1 MDPHLLRTY
10 VSVARLASFSAAAR
24 ELGYTQSAV
33 SQHVAA
39 LEADLGMPLLSR
51 RPVAPTPAGER
62 LLEHAGSLLLRL
74 DAARA
79 DLARFA
85 APPRETL
92 TLAAAPL
99 ALHPWILAALP
110 ATGVTVRTLPRD
122 EVPAAVATGAADLG
136 LVDGLTAPSDPLRL
150 PDVAPLTAR
159 PVAEEQLVV
168 VLPADHPLAG
178 RGGAG
183 APGGAG
189 RAGSSESG
197 SGSYGSSSA
206 SSSDSISGTSVRSS
220 TSTTSSSS
228 GDPGVPGLPDA
239 LPALPGLPGLDLAD
253 LVDARWLDA
262 PDAGFPLDRLR
273 AAHGGPA
280 GRGFRT
286 ALRYEGT
293 DARTLTALAAAG
305 HGLALLPASAAG
317 LGVPGAAFVPLAAPR
332 LVHRTELL
340 HGGREPAGPAAEL
353 ARRLGTRTA
362 AGR

>member
-99 ALHPWILAALP
+99 ALHPWILDALP

-168 VLPADHPLAG
+168 VLPADHPLAARATRATHAGGDDLDIPG
-178 RGGAG
+178 R
-183 APGGAG
+183 
-189 RAGSSESG
+189 
-197 SGSYGSSSA
+197 
-206 SSSDSISGTSVRSS
+206 
-220 TSTTSSSS
+220 
-228 GDPGVPGLPDA
+228 GLPDRA
-239 LPALPGLPGLDLAD
+239 LPDRALPGLDLAD

-262 PDAGFPLDRLR
+262 PDAFPLDRLR

-317 LGVPGAAFVPLAAPR
+317 LGVPGAAFLPLAAPR